1 MGFFFNSKTVKP
13 LKEAEVDGQPVD
25 DSTEQPTDY
34 TADEGGVDN
43 QPAETQTDTETP
55 TNDDNQNPEPPQDD
69 QGGEE
74 PPMDYTDIDS
84 GAEGEEGTY
93 DTGEGSSEPTP
104 EEEQPVDDIKQ
115 QEEEMYANLTPEQL
129 DIKHKELKSQFLAMY
144 DMIVSVLDR
153 IGDASVAEENIGIME
168 YVSNNLSRLKDMIT
182 DYMNS
187 VYKTKSY
194 IENSVNYNRFL
205 AVLNG
210 ITKILEE
217 MNKKED

>member
-1 MGFFFNSKTVKP
+1 MGFFFNNVIKP
-13 LKEAEVDGQPVD
+13 LKEAEVDGQPAEE
-25 DSTEQPTDY
+25 TAEQPADY
-34 TADEGGVDN
+34 TAEEGSGDN

-55 TNDDNQNPEPPQDD
+55 ADDAGQNSEPPQDD

-74 PPMDYTDIDS
+74 PPMDYTDMDS
-84 GAEGEEGTY
+84 GAEGEEGTD
-93 DTGEGSSEPTP
+93 DTGEGSSDSTP
-104 EEEQPVDDIKQ
+104 EEDQPVDEIKQ
-115 QEEEMYANLTPEQL
+115 QEEELYANLTPEQL

-153 IGDASVAEENIGIME
+153 IGDVSIAEENIGIME

-194 IENSVNYNRFL
+194 TENSVNYNRFL